1 MDWLLTNGQL
11 KTGKVDIGLKDG
23 RIAAVEPA
31 GMGLQLAEAQ
41 NSRDL
46 AGWVVLPGL
55 IDAHTHL
62 DKTFATLENDSG
74 TLGEALDVWRRVHQ
88 NRTAADIATAATKAI
103 KLAIVNGVTAMRSH
117 IDINAPNQLLP
128 VEVLLGL
135 RDQFKDQIE
144 LQLVGLGTSAG
155 EKKYLDGMHA
165 ALAMGVDLVGGC
177 PALCPDPK
185 AEIDA
190 VFELAEQTGKP
201 IDLHVDETEDP
212 QMLSLEYLAD
222 KTIAHGMQ
230 GRVTAGHC
238 CSLAFAADEDAERII
253 DKVAAAQ
260 INIVTLPSCNLVLM
274 GRNMRPVPRGTTRV
288 KELLA
293 AGVNVCA
300 ASDNVHDPFNPF
312 GNYDLLQIGN
322 LNAHTAHMTGVA
334 ELEECLSMVTQRA
347 ANTLGTINHTI
358 AVGCAADLVVLN
370 STHYEDAILAP
381 PARLMTFKNGNLLV
395 ESKIEQTWYV

>member
-1 MDWLLTNGQL
+1 MEWLLTNGQL
-11 KTGKVDIGLKDG
+11 KTGKVDIALKDG

-31 GMGLQLAEAQ
+31 GTGLHLAEAQ

-46 AGWVVLPGL
+46 AGRVVLPGM

-62 DKTFATLENDSG
+62 DKTFATLENNSG
-74 TLGEALDVWRRVHQ
+74 TLGEALEVWRRVHPK
-88 NRTAADIATAATKAI
+88 RTAANITAAATKAI

-117 IDINAPNQLLP
+117 IDINAPGQLLP
-128 VEVLLGL
+128 VEVLLDL
-135 RDQFKDQIE
+135 REQFKDQIE

-155 EKKYLDGMHA
+155 EKKYLDGMHG
-165 ALAMGVDLVGGC
+165 ALAMGVDSVGGC

-238 CSLAFAADEDAERII
+238 CSLAFA
-253 DKVAAAQ
+253 
-260 INIVTLPSCNLVLM
+260 
-274 GRNMRPVPRGTTRV
+274 
-288 KELLA
+288 
-293 AGVNVCA
+293 
-300 ASDNVHDPFNPF
+300 
-312 GNYDLLQIGN
+312 
-322 LNAHTAHMTGVA
+322 
-334 ELEECLSMVTQRA
+334 
-347 ANTLGTINHTI
+347 
-358 AVGCAADLVVLN
+358 
-370 STHYEDAILAP
+370 
-381 PARLMTFKNGNLLV
+381 
-395 ESKIEQTWYV
+395 

>member
-11 KTGKVDIGLKDG
+11 KEGKVDIALKDG
-23 RIAAVEPA
+23 RLAAVQPA
-31 GMGLQLAEAQ
+31 GTGLHLAQAQ
-41 NSRDL
+41 NVRDL
-46 AGWVVLPGL
+46 AGRVVLPGL

-74 TLGEALDVWRRVHQ
+74 TLGEALDVWRRVHPQ
-88 NRTAADIATAATKAI
+88 RTAADIAMAATKAI
-103 KLAIVNGVTAMRSH
+103 KLAIANGVTAMRTH
-117 IDINAPNQLLP
+117 IDINTPDKLTA
-128 VEVLLGL
+128 VEVLLDL
-135 RDQFKDQIE
+135 RAQFKDQIT
-144 LQLVGLGTSAG
+144 LQTVALGTSAG
-155 EKKYLDGMHA
+155 EQKWLDGMHA
-165 ALAMGVDLVGGC
+165 ALDMGVDLVGGC

-190 VFELAEQTGKP
+190 AFELADRTGKP

-222 KTIAHGMQ
+222 KTLARGMQ

-238 CSLAFAADEDAERII
+238 CSLAFAADDDAKRII

-274 GRNMRPVPRGTTRV
+274 GRHIRPVPRGTTRV
-288 KELLA
+288 KALLA

-322 LNAHTAHMTGVA
+322 LNAHTAHMTGTA
-334 ELEECLSMVTQRA
+334 ELQECLNMVTQRA
-347 ANTLGTINHTI
+347 ASTLAIQNHGIT
-358 AVGCAADLVVLN
+358 VGNAADLVVLN

-381 PARLMTFKNGNLLV
+381 PARLMTFKNGKLLV
-395 ESKIEQTWYV
+395 ESTIKQTWYT